1 MKTKVVFLIMLIFA
15 ALAPGVARA
24 QIAAAELASLAIKQ
38 NQDTLKIKMSQPRT
52 PTIGRF
58 GARNR
63 IAFTFED
70 SAAMSSLKSLSGK
83 TRGGC
88 VEKYEIQ
95 MFMRGAA
102 TIPGGGGVYA
112 PAARP
117 TLILIAYV
125 ENDVDAEVSVDYDE
139 VTIRFFR
146 IGAEPAQNRPLPF
159 ISIDEFG
166 FSREGAHE
174 IISIYTSAPITP
186 SIFEAFKPRRL
197 LLTFDSAT
205 MTDRARNQIKSY
217 MQTPMHARAEA
228 FDIAALPKPYESA
241 LTNREF
247 HFVGYPPPLRSDDF
261 SMFEPG
267 YQSNSAAVSFFLEKD
282 VDYTITRKGGRVLEI
297 IFTKP
302 PKVEP
307 DACLAVPSADYDYSR
322 PGALP
327 EIYPVEDEEGRKFNV
342 PLD

>member
-1 MKTKVVFLIMLIFA
+1 MKTKVVFLIMLIVA
-15 ALAPGVARA
+15 ALTPGAARA
-24 QIAAAELASLAIKQ
+24 QIAAAELVSLAVKQ
-38 NQDTLKIKMSQPRT
+38 NQDILKIKVSQPRT
-52 PTIGRF
+52 PTVSRF

-70 SAAMSSLKSLSGK
+70 SAAMSSLKSLAGK
-83 TRGGC
+83 SRGSC

-102 TIPGGGGVYA
+102 TIPGGGVYA

-139 VTIRFFR
+139 VTIQFFR

-174 IISIYTSAPITP
+174 VISIFTSAPITP

-197 LLTFDSAT
+197 MLTFDSAT
-205 MTDRARNQIKSY
+205 MTDRARNQMKSY
-217 MQTPMHARAEA
+217 MQTPKLARAEA
-228 FDIAALPKPYESA
+228 FDIAALPKPYNSA
-241 LTNREF
+241 APGREF

-261 SMFEPG
+261 SMFEAG

-282 VDYTITRKGGRVLEI
+282 VDYAITRKGGRVLEI

-302 PKVEP
+302 PKAEP
-307 DACLAVPSADYDYSR
+307 DACLAVPSADNDYAR